1 MPPDER
7 VLFEREGDD
16 LVPTP
21 LCSGPWYP
29 DTQHGTPM
37 LGLLARAVE
46 SLPCERPMQVTRL
59 TVDLMRAA
67 PLRPV
72 RTEARLR
79 RAGRNV
85 EYVDASLLCEGAEYA
100 RATAMRTRVGEVAV
114 PPDVDGR
121 SEPHPP
127 LPPDAADLAWGS
139 RTEDREEALHQAF
152 EVRPVPGFETPT
164 AWFRLDVPLVRGEPL
179 SPLVRVTA
187 ASDFVYGVAVIRR
200 HQLDPKYFLRQPFV
214 AINPD
219 TTLNLHRPLEGE
231 WVCLD
236 TRTSVDGMGAAT
248 ACARLYDAGGP
259 IGFASQSLLVRG
271 PEAAPESWKRY
282 RGGSR

>member
-1 MPPDER
+1 
-7 VLFEREGDD
+7 
-16 LVPTP
+16 
-21 LCSGPWYP
+21 
-29 DTQHGTPM
+29 M

-46 SLPCERPMQVTRL
+46 SLPCARPMQVTRL

-72 RTEARLR
+72 RTQARVH

-85 EYVDASLLCEGAEYA
+85 EYVEASLLCDGKEYA
-100 RATAMRTRVGEVAV
+100 RATAMRTRLGEVAV
-114 PPDVDGR
+114 PADVDGR
-121 SEPHPP
+121 AEPLPP
-127 LPPDAADLAWGS
+127 LPPDAVDLAWGARS
-139 RTEDREEALHQAF
+139 EDTEEALHQAF

-164 AWFRLDVPLVRGEPL
+164 AWFRLGVPLVRDEPL

-219 TTLNLHRPLEGE
+219 TTLNLHRPLDGE

-236 TRTSVDGMGAAT
+236 THTTVDGIGAAT
-248 ACARLYDAGGP
+248 ACARLYDARGP

-271 PEAAPESWKRY
+271 PEAAPDSWKRY